1 MSLDK
6 KAILKEIEVL
16 IRSIKVHY
24 DNIENEYRIPT
35 IELELITS
43 KIRKL
48 HEKSIIYNHLH
59 YQEEEHLQSSRR
71 LKMDNLIFKHISDVP
86 LNESQIIEPEK
97 NELFT
102 THLKFEEKISVVE
115 KTFETAVAPQDDASA
130 DKITLEETKIEE
142 LIIVEDIKIVEEINT
157 IDRQKSIEETRHVE
171 TTISIEVPKDE
182 TPISIEVPIIEPI
195 NNEHFK
201 QVKISSKIG
210 INDRFRFI
218 KNLFG
223 GNGAEMEEHITAIEN
238 CSNAQALQSKIS
250 SIKAKYNWNEE
261 DENVIDFM
269 VLLG

>member
-59 YQEEEHLQSSRR
+59 YLEEEQLQSARR
-71 LKMDNLIFKHISDVP
+71 IKIDQLIFKHSDEEQKPDDLNLEVKP
-86 LNESQIIEPEK
+86 NEFYNTQVRFDKKIAEIEKATSPEAGLNEALEIAPSLSSTIAEEPKEQQI
-97 NELFT
+97 
-102 THLKFEEKISVVE
+102 VE
-115 KTFETAVAPQDDASA
+115 KAVEPFFES
-130 DKITLEETKIEE
+130 KIDT
-142 LIIVEDIKIVEEINT
+142 
-157 IDRQKSIEETRHVE
+157 S
-171 TTISIEVPKDE
+171 
-182 TPISIEVPIIEPI
+182 
-195 NNEHFK
+195 FK
-201 QVKISSKIG
+201 QIKLQSKIG

-223 GNGAEMEEHITAIEN
+223 GNGVAMEEAIKEIEE
-238 CSNAQALQSKIS
+238 CTSAMALAASLDKLKNNNQ
-250 SIKAKYNWNEE
+250 WNEE

-269 VLLG
+269 GLVK

>member
-48 HEKSIIYNHLH
+48 HEKSIVYNHLH
-59 YQEEEHLQSSRR
+59 YLEEEQLQSSKRMR
-71 LKMDNLIFKHISDVP
+71 FDNLIMKQAADDNMTDEMDVAP
-86 LNESQIIEPEK
+86 KQNEIFATQ
-97 NELFT
+97 
-102 THLKFEEKISVVE
+102 LKFEEKMATLDKPLEVAASPAIPEEPSATIEQIPVAEIEKPSV
-115 KTFETAVAPQDDASA
+115 
-130 DKITLEETKIEE
+130 
-142 LIIVEDIKIVEEINT
+142 EIP
-157 IDRQKSIEETRHVE
+157 RP
-171 TTISIEVPKDE
+171 TTSF
-182 TPISIEVPIIEPI
+182 
-195 NNEHFK
+195 N
-201 QVKISSKIG
+201 QVKLAGKIG

-223 GNGAEMEEHITAIEN
+223 GNGVAMEEAINEIEQCTSATALAASLDKLKQN
-238 CSNAQALQSKIS
+238 YQ
-250 SIKAKYNWNEE
+250 WNEE

-269 VLLG
+269 GLVR

>member
-59 YQEEEHLQSSRR
+59 YLEEEQLQSARR
-71 LKMDNLIFKHISDVP
+71 IKIDQLIFKHTDEEQKPDDLNLEVKPNEFYNTQVRFDKKIAEIEKATSP
-86 LNESQIIEPEK
+86 EAGLNEALEIAPSLSSTIAEEPKEQQI
-97 NELFT
+97 
-102 THLKFEEKISVVE
+102 VE
-115 KTFETAVAPQDDASA
+115 KAVEPFIES
-130 DKITLEETKIEE
+130 KIDT
-142 LIIVEDIKIVEEINT
+142 
-157 IDRQKSIEETRHVE
+157 S
-171 TTISIEVPKDE
+171 
-182 TPISIEVPIIEPI
+182 
-195 NNEHFK
+195 FK
-201 QVKISSKIG
+201 QIKLQSKIG

-223 GNGAEMEEHITAIEN
+223 GNGVAMEEAIKEIEE
-238 CSNAQALQSKIS
+238 CTSAQALAASLDKLKNNNQ
-250 SIKAKYNWNEE
+250 WNEE

-269 VLLG
+269 GLVK

>member
-59 YQEEEHLQSSRR
+59 YLEEEQLQSARR
-71 LKMDNLIFKHISDVP
+71 IKIDQLIFKHSDEEQKPDDLNLEVKP
-86 LNESQIIEPEK
+86 NEFYNTQVRFDKKIAEIEKATSPEAGLNEALEIAPSLSSTIAEEPKEQQI
-97 NELFT
+97 
-102 THLKFEEKISVVE
+102 VE
-115 KTFETAVAPQDDASA
+115 KAVEPFFES
-130 DKITLEETKIEE
+130 KIDT
-142 LIIVEDIKIVEEINT
+142 
-157 IDRQKSIEETRHVE
+157 S
-171 TTISIEVPKDE
+171 
-182 TPISIEVPIIEPI
+182 
-195 NNEHFK
+195 FK
-201 QVKISSKIG
+201 QIKLQSKIG

-223 GNGAEMEEHITAIEN
+223 GNGVAMEEAIKEIEE
-238 CSNAQALQSKIS
+238 CTSAMALAASLDKLKNNNQ
-250 SIKAKYNWNEE
+250 WNEE

-269 VLLG
+269 GLVS